1 MPNEIER
8 IVVDPAI
15 QHGKPVIA
23 GTRVP
28 VARILDGL
36 AAGMTM
42 DEVGAEYDVTVE
54 DVRAALAYARRL
66 VDEEVHLPLPPR

>member
-1 MPNEIER
+1 MTTPTER
-8 IVVDPAI
+8 VVIDPAI

-36 AAGMTM
+36 AGGMSVE
-42 DEVGAEYDVTVE
+42 DVVAEYGVTAD
-54 DVRAALAYARRL
+54 DVRAALAYAGRL
-66 VDEEVHLPLPPR
+66 VDEEAHFPLPPR